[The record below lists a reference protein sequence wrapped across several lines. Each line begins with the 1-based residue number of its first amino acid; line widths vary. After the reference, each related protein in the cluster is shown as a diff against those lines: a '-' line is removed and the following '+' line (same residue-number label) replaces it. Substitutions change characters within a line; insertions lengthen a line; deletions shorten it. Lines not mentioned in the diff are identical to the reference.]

1 MDLMLGSLSEGLLIG
16 LFAGVSAAGKY
27 QLMLGS
33 YIKNVDIKVLSTS
46 APQSSILWFGAR
58 LLIRLNVCG
67 KLHAIRHHVKD
78 LLRIIFCTDKQYLA
92 SLQIRLSSRLPS
104 AF

>member
-1 MDLMLGSLSEGLLIG
+1 MDLMLGSLSEWLLIV
-16 LFAGVSAAGKY
+16 LFAGASAAGKH

-78 LLRIIFCTDKQYLA
+78 LLANHL
-92 SLQIRLSSRLPS
+92 LHG
-104 AF
+104 